1 MDFLMEQEVKG
12 FGQDFK
18 HGIAKQDADKLMFE
32 KKLLEGLGEEME
44 EEIKNPK
51 SKLPVKKQKIARKL
65 NRKKKW
71 AVWKENLRKIL
82 IDNKKGDQ

>member
-1 MDFLMEQEVKG
+1 MDFLMGQEAKG
-12 FGQDFK
+12 FVQDLK
-18 HGIAKQDADKLMFE
+18 NGAAKQDADKIMFE

-65 NRKKKW
+65 NRKKRW
-71 AVWKENLRKIL
+71 IVWKENLLKMFNSL
-82 IDNKKGDQ
+82 